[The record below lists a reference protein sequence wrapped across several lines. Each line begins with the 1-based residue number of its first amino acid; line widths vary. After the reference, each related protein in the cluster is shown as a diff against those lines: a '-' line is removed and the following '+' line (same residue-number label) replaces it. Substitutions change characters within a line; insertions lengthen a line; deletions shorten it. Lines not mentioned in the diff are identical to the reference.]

1 MHSSRR
7 ILSNPWNP
15 RTFKDCDQQGE
26 VPLHEEGGEVLGVL
40 RGEDVQQDPAPHQVM
55 KTNLTEVSKESKQM
69 LVDNASGE
77 LEDIRNPRLL
87 RWPDAGLEI
96 LHDTH
101 TWLGAPACLI
111 S

>member
-40 RGEDVQQDPAPHQVM
+40 RGEDVQDDHGPPGRGYTVHEDGQPCCGD
-55 KTNLTEVSKESKQM
+55 
-69 LVDNASGE
+69 GE
-77 LEDIRNPRLL
+77 
-87 RWPDAGLEI
+87 
-96 LHDTH
+96 
-101 TWLGAPACLI
+101 C
-111 S
+111 

>member
-1 MHSSRR
+1 MSVSVSECGMHSSRR

-40 RGEDVQQDPAPHQVM
+40 RGEDVQQDPVPHQVM
-55 KTNLTEVSKESKQM
+55 KTNLTEVFEESKQM

-77 LEDIRNPRLL
+77 LEDILNPRLL
-87 RWPDAGLEI
+87 RL
-96 LHDTH
+96 
-101 TWLGAPACLI
+101 
-111 S
+111 

>member
-1 MHSSRR
+1 MELCVSVSVSECGMHSSRR

-15 RTFKDCDQQGE
+15 RTFKDCDQQRE

-55 KTNLTEVSKESKQM
+55 KNNLTEMFEESKQM

-77 LEDIRNPRLL
+77 LEDILNPRLL
-87 RWPDAGLEI
+87 RL
-96 LHDTH
+96 
-101 TWLGAPACLI
+101 
-111 S
+111 